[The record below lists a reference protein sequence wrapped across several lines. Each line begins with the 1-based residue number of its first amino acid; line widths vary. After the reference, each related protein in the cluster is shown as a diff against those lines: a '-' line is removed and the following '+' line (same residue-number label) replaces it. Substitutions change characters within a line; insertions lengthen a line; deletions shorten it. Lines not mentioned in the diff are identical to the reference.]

1 MNKLKNII
9 KMLAKEVIDEMS
21 GTGAVAGYAT
31 PFAFSKGGKN
41 QATKAIEKLG
51 FKTVDEKLDP
61 IGKEDAD
68 VNNDGKVDK
77 QDKYLLNRRKK
88 ISAAKNKNKKL
99 NEESLDIS
107 TSVIDP
113 INKKA
118 RQLDKEEKN
127 KLEIE
132 LKKYESMIQQK
143 VSGKIV
149 TFKGR
154 KGDPY
159 QAVKDYSIRLS
170 PISAN
175 PVDIENWPS
184 KNNPLNFQIKIIG
197 KQVSK
202 DGKEFGEESNF
213 FIDFSIPNSF
223 IIGTST
229 SEPSQSPTVSQPVA
243 APQQSNVQSTQTVPV
258 SPVKPD
264 EKTLDGQIA
273 R

>member
-1 MNKLKNII
+1 MSKLKNII

-51 FKTVDEKLDP
+51 FKTVAEKMDP

-77 QDKYLLNRRKK
+77 QDEYLLNRRKK
-88 ISAAKNKNKKL
+88 ISAAMKNKKL

-132 LKKYESMIQQK
+132 
-143 VSGKIV
+143 
-149 TFKGR
+149 
-154 KGDPY
+154 
-159 QAVKDYSIRLS
+159 IRS
-170 PISAN
+170 
-175 PVDIENWPS
+175 
-184 KNNPLNFQIKIIG
+184 
-197 KQVSK
+197 
-202 DGKEFGEESNF
+202 EEH
-213 FIDFSIPNSF
+213 
-223 IIGTST
+223 T
-229 SEPSQSPTVSQPVA
+229 SELQSH
-243 APQQSNVQSTQTVPV
+243 
-258 SPVKPD
+258 
-264 EKTLDGQIA
+264 
-273 R
+273 

>member
-1 MNKLKNII
+1 MSKLKNII
-9 KMLAKEVIDEMS
+9 KMLAKEVIEQMS

-51 FKTVDEKLDP
+51 FKTVDEKMDP

-88 ISAAKNKNKKL
+88 ISAAIKNKKL